1 MNKRYGSPYDRGS
14 ADRYYGRE
22 YQPHMI
28 DFFKGPGVRIKED
41 ELSQEQ
47 LAEYKLGWNQTDDR
61 KDWGAGR
68 YAPEQLNRA
77 QRGQTYSFQGGVP
90 RFVLVQAKV
99 DFTVLGDVDGKSQI
113 LELCDYLL
121 KLANAIIL

>member
-14 ADRYYGRE
+14 TDRYYGRE

-28 DFFKGPGVRIKED
+28 DFFKGHGVRIKED

-47 LAEYKLGWNQTDDR
+47 LDEYKLGWNQTDDR

-77 QRGQTYSFQGGVP
+77 
-90 RFVLVQAKV
+90 
-99 DFTVLGDVDGKSQI
+99 
-113 LELCDYLL
+113 
-121 KLANAIIL
+121 